1 MNTLGDDMRYSGD
14 SENKR
19 GSQSTQVTGI
29 KSPPTLA
36 GDMSYADSSKDKKG
50 PKSSGNGTQ
59 THEDV
64 SMRDKLSHTD
74 DSRKKNGSK
83 KSQRR

>member
-1 MNTLGDDMRYSGD
+1 MNTIGDDMRYSGD
-14 SENKR
+14 SEDKS
-19 GSQSTQVTGI
+19 GSQSSHVTGK

-36 GDMSYADSSKDKKG
+36 GGMNYAESPKDRKG
-50 PKSSGNGTQ
+50 SQSSGNGTQ

-64 SMRDKLSHTD
+64 SMRDKLSVTD

-83 KSQRR
+83 KSQGR

>member
-1 MNTLGDDMRYSGD
+1 MRYSGD